1 MRVLVKTNTNSNT
14 SVYHVPSEDDETV
27 PKCGQHSG
35 DGKEYELK
43 EKSTV
48 PNHRACKRCTGEAK
62 QGGWAA
68 RGKQ

>member
-14 SVYHVPSEDDETV
+14 SVYHIPSEADETV
-27 PKCGQHSG
+27 PKCGIHKG
-35 DGKEYELK
+35 DMKDFARK
-43 EKSTV
+43 DKSCV
-48 PNHRACKRCTGEAK
+48 PNHRPCKRCTGEAK